1 MTNINDISDLVR
13 ILRDQPE
20 WADLVR
26 AILLGDELLETPR
39 RIADLVSVSE
49 TMNNRLERLEAGQER
64 LEAGQERL
72 EAGQE
77 RLEAGQKVLTSRL
90 GNITGSDYEQQVIR
104 SAPWRLQVHLDIL
117 AGEILYA
124 RGARQSPETSATI
137 GQAVLNGTI
146 PVEEADSLSATD
158 LILTGRTPEGDP
170 VQVVCEIGVIL
181 HNRDV
186 TRAEQRARILQKAS
200 GITTLPA
207 VIGESVPDGVL
218 ALAVERRVPV
228 ILAPDANAQD
238 SQESET

>member
-49 TMNNRLERLEAGQER
+49 TMNNRLER